1 MNNPIRFSNM
11 QGHFDALSFYASCH
25 ISFQHAL
32 RKQPVIVLSNNDG
45 NIVAQNDI
53 AKKLGITRGTPFFQI
68 KELVRQQGIQ
78 VFSSSYP
85 LYGDISR
92 RIFGIIGRFIERVE
106 VYSIDEGFFDLAG
119 YETVYPDL
127 RDLAQTIRATTY
139 RSSRIPIN
147 IGIAPTKT
155 LCKVATWFAKRQ
167 AEHQGICLLD
177 TPAKINE
184 ALQEYEVGN
193 LWGIGARYQQV
204 LKRNGIQTAAQL
216 RDAPDDWVRQFLT
229 VTGLRLVYE
238 LRGQPCKALEIE
250 PAKKKS
256 ICTAPSFGIP
266 VREIGPLREAVT
278 TYLSRAAIK
287 LRKQASAAGFITV
300 FLHTNYFRTN
310 ERQYSCSRTVKLPH
324 PSSSDS
330 ELIRYGLA
338 ALESIYREGYNFQK
352 VGIILTDLV
361 NWDHRQFSLFE
372 DQPDER
378 WKRVY
383 SAVDHINQRF
393 GRGRVRLA
401 SQGFEESVWLMKQNF
416 RSPCYTTRWSDILK
430 VR

>member
-1 MNNPIRFSNM
+1 MYA
-11 QGHFDALSFYASCH
+11 HFDALSFYASCH

-45 NIVAQNDI
+45 NVVAQNGI
-53 AKKLGITRGTPFFQI
+53 AKKLGITRGTPFFKI
-68 KELVRQQGIQ
+68 KELVRQQGIH
-78 VFSSSYP
+78 VFSSTYP
-85 LYGDISR
+85 LYGDMSR
-92 RIFGIIGRFIERVE
+92 RIFAIVGRFVERVE

-119 YETVYPDL
+119 YEAVYPDL
-127 RDLAQTIRATTY
+127 RELAQTIRSTTY

-155 LCKVATWFAKRQ
+155 LCKVATWFAKKQ
-167 AEHQGICLLD
+167 PEQQGICLLD
-177 TPAKINE
+177 TPVKIND
-184 ALQEYEVGN
+184 ALQEFKVGD
-193 LWGIGARYQQV
+193 LWGIGDRYER
-204 LKRNGIQTAAQL
+204 LLLENGIQTAAQL
-216 RDAPDDWVRQFLT
+216 RDAPDDWIRQFLT

-256 ICTAPSFGIP
+256 MCTAPSFGTP
-266 VREIGPLREAVT
+266 VRDLEPLREAVT
-278 TYLSRAAIK
+278 TYLSRAAVK
-287 LRKQASAAGFITV
+287 LRNQASAANYITV
-300 FLHTNYFRTN
+300 LLHTNYFRTN
-310 ERQYSCSRTVKLPH
+310 DRQYSNSRTVKLPH
-324 PSSSDS
+324 PSCSDA

-361 NWDHRQFSLFE
+361 DWDHRQFNLFDE
-372 DQPDER
+372 KPDER

-383 SAVDHINQRF
+383 KAVDRINHRY

-401 SQGFEESVWLMKQNF
+401 SQGYEESAWLMKQNF